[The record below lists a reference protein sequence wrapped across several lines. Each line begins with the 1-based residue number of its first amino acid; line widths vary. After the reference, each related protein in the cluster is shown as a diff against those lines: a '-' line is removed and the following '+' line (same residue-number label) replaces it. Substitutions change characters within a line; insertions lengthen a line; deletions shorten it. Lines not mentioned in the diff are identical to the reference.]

1 MNGRVFVKVRKIV
14 TEQLSVEENN
24 VNLDSHLSNDLG
36 ADELDL
42 VELVVALKEEFDI
55 EINEEEASDR
65 LNLSFYPSSW
75 FPLSSGS
82 SGSNSIITACKVK
95 QVVDFIYEKLSP

>member
-14 TEQLSVEENN
+14 TEQLRVEKNN
-24 VNLDSHLSNDLG
+24 VNLDSHLSDDLG

-42 VELVVALKEEFDI
+42 VELVVALEEEFDI
-55 EINEEEASDR
+55 EINEKEASDR
-65 LNLSFYPSSW
+65 LNLSSYPSSW

-82 SGSNSIITACKVK
+82 NSLITACEVK
-95 QVVDFIYEKLSP
+95 QVVDFIYTKFSA